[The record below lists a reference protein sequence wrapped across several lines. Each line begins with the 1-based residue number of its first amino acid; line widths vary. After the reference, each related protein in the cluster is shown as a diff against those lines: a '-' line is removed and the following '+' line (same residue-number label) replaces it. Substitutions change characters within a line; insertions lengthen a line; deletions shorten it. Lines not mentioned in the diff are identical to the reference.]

1 MSAKGAFGQGRNRS
15 RSGKRSQQKA
25 KAYKKKKPFKKIEIE
40 ATTDKKLDETNKA
53 VHQIFASLDT
63 DGNGQLDLPEFRQ
76 ALEQMDI
83 MLPVPIMNFIF
94 DQIDKDHSRTIS
106 FDEFIDFCNN
116 DEELVRFS
124 AEYTAEFSSDKFGLE
139 LVIYSI
145 EGEKRI
151 VVTEID
157 VAARNHVLPG
167 SEVLRVNGQDV
178 RQMNL
183 DELEKLIKESQEDI
197 RNHKKTCT
205 ITFEKK
211 SEIKQNLGLLMGDED
226 WLVLSRDVSRKKMLA
241 QTDAEQHVEE
251 ETKHCRHCPPE
262 GTIFHVIHHTVEDE
276 KYNAISRGII
286 YIVMAMIFLSTLV
299 YVLSTIPSLR
309 NNQILTGIEIFVSI
323 VFTIEYIARIMSC
336 ANAWVYFWDALN
348 LVDFLAVIPFWIEL
362 TIEGGGGSDMLRV
375 IRVIRLARIFRLL
388 KSARFREW
396 LDILLKTFK
405 ESSQSGGLLVT
416 LMLLQIII
424 FASLL
429 YYTEMGVQDKLTGE
443 YVSRRDGVPSKFTSI
458 LSAAWWCIV
467 TMTTVGYGD
476 MYPKSPWGMAIAI
489 LAMFIGL
496 FVIALPVIIVGG
508 KFEDA
513 YEDFRIRKHR
523 RERRERSERNKED
536 NRGAGQCNLVEDY
549 LQKINAKINVC
560 GVSNVELPFFTED
573 DMSQF
578 VDEGFDTEEK
588 VKGLLK
594 LGKHAIFF
602 LPRTVPQYKLFVLYE
617 IFGKDLRDDYDE
629 EDMFSKIRRVLI
641 SKIQS
646 C

>member
-15 RSGKRSQQKA
+15 RSGKRSQPKA
-25 KAYKKKKPFKKIEIE
+25 KAYKLPRIKKIEIE
-40 ATTDKKLDETNKA
+40 STTDKKLDETNKA
-53 VHQIFASLDT
+53 VKQIFASLDT

-94 DQIDKDHSRTIS
+94 DQIDKDASRTIS
-106 FDEFIDFCNN
+106 FDEFIEFCNN
-116 DEELVRFS
+116 DKELVRFS

-139 LVIYSI
+139 LVIYSS

-178 RQMNL
+178 KQMNL
-183 DELEKLIKESQEDI
+183 DELEKLIKEAQEDI

-241 QTDAEQHVEE
+241 QSDAEQHVEE
-251 ETKHCRHCPPE
+251 DQKHCRHCPPE
-262 GTIFHVIHHTVEDE
+262 NTIFHKIHRTVEDE
-276 KYNAISRGII
+276 DYNCISRGII
-286 YIVMAMIFLSTLV
+286 FIVMAMIFLSTLV

-309 NNQILTGIEIFVSI
+309 NNEILTGIEVFVSI
-323 VFTIEYIARIMSC
+323 VFTIEYVARIVSC

-396 LDILLKTFK
+396 FDILFITFK

-508 KFEDA
+508 KFEEA
-513 YEDFRIRKHR
+513 YADFRK
-523 RERRERSERNKED
+523 EQQRRERSRKNEEG
-536 NRGAGQCNLVEDY
+536 NRGGNLVEHY
-549 LQKINAKINVC
+549 LKQINDKIDVGC
-560 GVSNVELPFFTED
+560 GVRNVELPFFTAD

-602 LPRTVPQYKLFVLYE
+602 LPRNVPQYKLFVLYE
-617 IFGKDLRDDYDE
+617 IFGKTLRDDYDE

-641 SKIQS
+641 SKIQA